1 MCGFQSVRFVLRR
14 PVQACTD
21 PRDPVS
27 SKGSG
32 GASPGL
38 WPHCHIYHTAW
49 KLPARWQSA
58 CLSARSLQ
66 TVGKRRRPSGRG
78 VRPARCCVPSV
89 RTWVWEP
96 RQGEQGWPHLSSL
109 LGDFVFVVLT
119 ILASSSD
126 PESQNA
132 TLSERDAG
140 GVSLKVKLQ
149 LLVPRNQ
156 RARKDDP

>member
-1 MCGFQSVRFVLRR
+1 M
-14 PVQACTD
+14 
-21 PRDPVS
+21 
-27 SKGSG
+27 
-32 GASPGL
+32 
-38 WPHCHIYHTAW
+38 
-49 KLPARWQSA
+49 
-58 CLSARSLQ
+58 
-66 TVGKRRRPSGRG
+66 
-78 VRPARCCVPSV
+78 
-89 RTWVWEP
+89 WEP

-149 LLVPRNQ
+149 LLVPRDQ